1 MTRFGWVLLLMLMLP
16 AMLPV
21 SSAHADDPVK
31 AARFFED
38 ALSRYERSDY
48 SGAVVQL
55 KNVLQQDASLLQA
68 HVLLGRAELK
78 RGNPA
83 AAETSFDNALKLG
96 ADRSVVVPELAQ
108 AYFGQGKFKEIAE
121 RINPVG
127 LPASI
132 QQDLL
137 LLRAYAYME
146 LGDKAG
152 AETTLVQ
159 AERFGTTA
167 DYLVAQGMFSLQQRQ
182 LPNARKFADQALT
195 LDKKHAKA
203 WNLLASI
210 DHLQGATEKALRGYA
225 TALQHSPTLT
235 DARIARAGLLLD
247 LNRINELEQELT
259 QLKAKSPGDPRAS
272 YLESVLLGR
281 KGKTREAKAAL
292 LETAKLIDS
301 LPTEAIRRRGQLLML
316 GALANY
322 EINSTAKA
330 QGYLESYIK
339 LHPDHP
345 GARKMLGSLYLRD
358 QQTTA
363 AIAVL
368 EKGAALA
375 PADSDMLMML
385 ASAYLTGNQHAK
397 AANLLE
403 QAGAAA
409 RGKPELTA
417 SLGVSLLGVGRFES
431 GLQHLTQAFRQRP
444 SDGRI
449 GSALVM
455 LHIQQGQPRAAVGV
469 AEALIKANK
478 PNPQAYNLLG
488 IAKAAAADFGG
499 ARTAYEKALSLA
511 PNFDAARLNLGKLE
525 TAAGRHDVA
534 QRHFAQ
540 LIKRNP
546 RHSQAQYELARNEA
560 ATNRLTAAITRLEK
574 LRSVDSGLNIGL
586 TLGDYYLAASQP
598 AKALDMAK
606 QLGSREPDNF
616 EVLSLFGRSQAANG
630 RNDLARVAFR
640 NMGVQAGADITR
652 LAEAAR
658 LQLRIGELEGATLS
672 LNKALSIAPDDL
684 SINLLLIDLELRKGA
699 RDQATSRA
707 AKLAAQ
713 HPGRAEP
720 QRVLGDIA
728 IARGKP
734 ADAAGHYR
742 AALSKSEA
750 AGDVLR
756 LAQSYTSTGESA
768 RGLALLEEWNR
779 RLPNDPTLQLAL
791 AEGWMQAGKLEQA
804 STAYQ
809 RHIKQHGEQAP
820 ALNNLALLQLKRGD
834 LPAALRHAERAH
846 ALAPDNPI
854 TNDTLGWILTQK
866 SDIDRALRYLR
877 DARLRAPSNPEIQYH
892 LATALQRAGRINE
905 AIRELELALK
915 SGTSFDGIDEA
926 RQLLR
931 QLRP

>member
-1 MTRFGWVLLLMLMLP
+1 MTRFGWVLLLMLSMLP
-16 AMLPV
+16 PV
-21 SSAHADDPVK
+21 STAHADDQGK

-38 ALSRYERSDY
+38 ALSRYERDDY
-48 SGAVVQL
+48 AGAVVQL
-55 KNVLQQDASLLQA
+55 KNVLQLDPRLLQA
-68 HVLLGRAELK
+68 HVLLGRAELQ

-83 AAETSFDNALKLG
+83 AAEISFDNALKLG

-108 AYFGQGKFKEIAE
+108 AYFGQGKYQAIAE

-127 LPASI
+127 LPAAI

-146 LGDKAG
+146 LGDKPG
-152 AETTLVQ
+152 AETTLAQ
-159 AERFGTTA
+159 AERLGSTA
-167 DYLVAQGMFSLQQRQ
+167 DYLVAQGMFSLQQQQ
-182 LPNARKFADQALT
+182 LSNARKFADQALT
-195 LDKKHAKA
+195 LDRKHAKA

-210 DHLQGATEKALRGYA
+210 DHLQGATDKALRGYA
-225 TALQHSPTLT
+225 TALLHAPTLT
-235 DARIARAGLLLD
+235 DARVARAGLLLD
-247 LNRINELEQELT
+247 MNRLDDLQKELA
-259 QLKAKSPGDPRAS
+259 QLKTKSPGDPRAS

-281 KGKTREAKAAL
+281 QGKTREAKAAL

-301 LPTEAIRRRGQLLML
+301 LPPEAIRRRGQLLML

-345 GARKMLGSLYLRD
+345 GARKMLGSLYLRE
-358 QQTTA
+358 QQTA
-363 AIAVL
+363 AAVAVL
-368 EKGAALA
+368 EKAIVLA
-375 PADSDMLMML
+375 PGDADLLMLL
-385 ASAYLTGNQHAK
+385 ASAYLTGNQPAK

-403 QAGAAA
+403 QAGAAT
-409 RGKPELTA
+409 RGQPDLTA
-417 SLGVSLLGVGRFES
+417 SLGVSLLGVGRFDS

-444 SDGRI
+444 ADGRI

-455 LHIQQGQPRAAVGV
+455 LHIQHGQPRAAVGV
-469 AEALIKANK
+469 AEALVKANQ

-488 IAKAAAADFGG
+488 VAKAAAADFVG
-499 ARTAYEKALSLA
+499 ARAAYEKALALA

-525 TAAGRHDVA
+525 TAAGRHEVA

-540 LIKRNP
+540 LIQRNP

-560 ATNRLTAAITRLEK
+560 ASNRMAAAITRLEK

-586 TLGDYYLAASQP
+586 TLGDYYLAAGQST
-598 AKALDMAK
+598 KALNLAK
-606 QLGSREPDNF
+606 ELSGRAPDHF
-616 EVLSLFGRSQAANG
+616 EVLSLYGRSQAASG

-640 NMGVQAGADITR
+640 NMGVQAGADISR
-652 LAEAAR
+652 LAETAR
-658 LQLRIGELEGATLS
+658 LQLRIAELEGATLS

-699 RDQATSRA
+699 RDQATGRA
-707 AKLAAQ
+707 SKLAAQ
-713 HPGRAEP
+713 HPARAEP
-720 QRVLGDIA
+720 LRVLGDIA
-728 IARGKP
+728 IAGGKP
-734 ADAAGHYR
+734 AEAVRHYR
-742 AALSKSEA
+742 AALSKSES

-756 LAQSYTSTGESA
+756 LVQSHASAGEPA

-779 RLPNDPTLQLAL
+779 RLPNDATIQLAL
-791 AEGWMQAGKLEQA
+791 AEGWMRAGKLDQA
-804 STAYQ
+804 SAAYE

-820 ALNNLALLQLKRGD
+820 ALNNLALLLLKRGD

-866 SDIDRALRYLR
+866 SETDRALRYLR
-877 DARLRAPSNPEIQYH
+877 DARLRAPGNPEIQYH
-892 LATALQRAGRINE
+892 LATALQRTGKTSE
-905 AIRELELALK
+905 AIRELQQALK
-915 SGTSFDGIDEA
+915 SGVAFEGIDEA
-926 RQLLR
+926 RGLLR
-931 QLRP
+931 QLQP